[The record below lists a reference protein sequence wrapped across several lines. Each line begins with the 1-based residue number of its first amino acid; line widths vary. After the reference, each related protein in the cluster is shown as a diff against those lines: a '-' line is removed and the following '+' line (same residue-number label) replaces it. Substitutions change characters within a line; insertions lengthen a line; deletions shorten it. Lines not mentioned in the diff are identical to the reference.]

1 MDRPTKPEEA
11 TDEALYNDGIGIHG
25 FIAARH
31 GSAGKPAGHS
41 AADIRCE
48 PRTTARINHADDAGN
63 LYFSVG
69 GTLRELTTDH
79 QLITLATIP
88 VPVTQGA
95 ATLADRVLVE
105 LSSRR
110 AWTRLLLVG

>member
-1 MDRPTKPEEA
+1 MRRYTTMVSVFTVSLLPAMAALASPPVTVLQTFDASQGQLPESI
-11 TDEALYNDGIGIHG
+11 T
-25 FIAARH
+25 
-31 GSAGKPAGHS
+31 
-41 AADIRCE
+41 
-48 PRTTARINHADDAGN
+48 ADDAGN

-95 ATLADRVLVE
+95 ATLADRGF
-105 LSSRR
+105 SR
-110 AWTRLLLVG
+110 AEQ